1 MRLEKQSIVNELRGK
16 MQDATFLILTD
27 YKGLNVAAMNELRGK
42 LRDAQAEFHVVQNSL
57 VRLVAKDLGQA
68 GLEPGLTGPSAM
80 ISGRGDVARAAKV
93 LRDFIKDKEKPT
105 IKIGALQGAI
115 LSAQD
120 VAMLADLPSREQLY
134 GQLVGTLAAPM
145 QRLVGALNQKLASVV
160 YVLKAYQEQ
169 KEKAPQA

>member
-1 MRLEKQSIVNELRGK
+1 MRLEKQSIVSDLRARMK
-16 MQDATFLILTD
+16 AAQFVILTD
-27 YKGLNVAAMNELRGK
+27 YKGLNVAAMNDLRSRLHG
-42 LRDAQAEFHVVQNSL
+42 AEAEFHVVQNSL

-80 ISGRGDVARAAKV
+80 ISGSGDVARAAKV
-93 LRDFIKDKEKPT
+93 LRDFIKEKEKPA

-115 LSAQD
+115 LSAKD
-120 VAMLADLPSREQLY
+120 VSTLADLPSREQLY

-169 KEKAPQA
+169 KEKAAQA